1 MINKRETKKAP
12 KGAIF
17 VRHGMV
23 ERTGIEPVTPTM
35 STWCSPAELTLH
47 SSKKYEPRSYA
58 RMLTAKTSIGKHM
71 DRLVRTAML
80 S

>member
-1 MINKRETKKAP
+1 
-12 KGAIF
+12 
-17 VRHGMV
+17 MV
-23 ERTGIEPVTPTM
+23 ERTRIELVTPTM

-47 SSKKYEPRSYA
+47 SSTTYEQGSYA
-58 RMLTAKTSIGKHM
+58 RMLTAKMPIGKHM